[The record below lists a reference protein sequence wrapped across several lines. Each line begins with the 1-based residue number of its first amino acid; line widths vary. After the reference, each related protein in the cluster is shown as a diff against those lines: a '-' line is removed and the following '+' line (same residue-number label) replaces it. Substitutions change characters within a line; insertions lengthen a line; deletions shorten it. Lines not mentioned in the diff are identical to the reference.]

1 MKISKN
7 GGFKVVKA
15 GIIPGIYILSSVLVT
30 IAIIEPQGNK
40 AEANQFKTHCMN
52 KLMYSQN
59 RRRSEISES
68 QANAVCQ
75 NVSTAEQSAAISNC
89 VKDVM
94 YSSGSKIREQMTAN
108 IAIAACQNAT
118 DNISGQR
125 ISKCM
130 KTTMYNRGRLRDG
143 VTASQAISR
152 CN

>member
-1 MKISKN
+1 MKVSKN
-7 GGFKVVKA
+7 T
-15 GIIPGIYILSSVLVT
+15 GIIYILLSVLVT

-68 QANAVCQ
+68 AANVACQ
-75 NVSTAEQSAAISNC
+75 NVTTAEQSAAISDC

-94 YSSGSKIREQMTAN
+94 YSSGNKLRVNMTAN

-130 KTTMYNRGRLRDG
+130 KTTMYNRGRLREG
-143 VTASQAISR
+143 VTPQQAISK